1 MILYFKMNS
10 YSKLFI
16 SILIYIT
23 IILSAFRAYGDKV
36 FFNQHLIENQDT
48 LIGGW
53 YEWKPY
59 QFKTDTINGHKLTGL
74 DIDLTNAIT
83 KKIGIKIE
91 YDEIGW
97 IIHQQDLAFGNIDIA
112 SGATYTD
119 TRSKYAYF
127 SIPYRHEENSLFVL
141 NDSDKT
147 IHIDNIDNFLSQIRS
162 QKFKIGVV
170 KGYIY
175 ANTQINV
182 FISDTINDDIVI
194 QYDNDREAIAAL
206 LNEDIDGMIAGR
218 LVVAYELLQAGIA
231 HQVHEIPLNISTP
244 VHFMFSKESVP
255 LELVDQFNNVITE
268 YIQSNEYYEI
278 MKHYLYSIMLMQTVE
293 SYWFYLIGV
302 IGTVAFAI
310 SGISYAAKENAT
322 FFVTLILAMLPSIG
336 GVILRDV
343 IINRSQVGIFL
354 TPYYIYYIL
363 VIVLF
368 GFFILRILGYYNIDA
383 NKDKAI
389 MNLWNQLILIGDT
402 IGQSCFIITGVTLII
417 MAQIEPLILWGPF
430 LAFITAHGGCI
441 IRDMVR
447 KDANLQNSLS
457 GENTIIWALIF
468 SVFLTMHAY
477 NPYGPTIQ
485 KAVAMIVIGS
495 IVTKLLVHYYKV
507 PNIHINLN
515 SGTEK

>member
-1 MILYFKMNS
+1 MTS
-10 YSKLFI
+10 YCKIRSYYKLFI

-23 IILSAFRAYGDKV
+23 TTLNVFHAYGDKV

-74 DIDLTNAIT
+74 DIDLTNSIT

-91 YDEIGW
+91 YDEIDW
-97 IIHQQDLAFGNIDIA
+97 IKHQKDLALGNIDIA

-119 TRSKYAYF
+119 ARAQYAYF
-127 SIPYRHEENSLFVL
+127 SIPYRYEENSLFVL
-141 NDSDKT
+141 NDYDKT
-147 IHIDNIDNFLSQIRS
+147 LNFNNIDDFLLQIRS

-175 ANTQINV
+175 ANSQINV
-182 FISDTINDDIVI
+182 FVSDAINDDIVI
-194 QYDNDREAIAAL
+194 KYDNDREAIAAL
-206 LNEDIDGMIAGR
+206 LNEEIDGMIAGR

-231 HQVHEIPLNISTP
+231 HQVHEISLNISTP
-244 VHFMFSKESVP
+244 VHFMLSKETVP
-255 LELVDQFNNVITE
+255 LELVDKFNNVITE
-268 YIQSNEYYEI
+268 YVKSNEYYDI
-278 MKHYLYSIMLMQTVE
+278 MKNYLYSIMLMQTVE
-293 SYWFYLIGV
+293 SYWFYLLGV
-302 IGTVAFAI
+302 IGTIAFAM
-310 SGISYAAKENAT
+310 SGIAYATKENAT
-322 FFVTLILAMLPSIG
+322 LFITLLFAMLPSIG

-363 VIVLF
+363 AIVIF

-383 NKDKAI
+383 NKDRSMI
-389 MNLWNQLILIGDT
+389 HLWSQLILVGDT
-402 IGQSCFIITGVTLII
+402 IGQACFIITGVTLII
-417 MAQIEPLILWGPF
+417 MAKIEPLILWGPF

-441 IRDMVR
+441 IRDLLC
-447 KDANLQNSLS
+447 KDRDVQNSIG

-485 KAVAMIVIGS
+485 KAVAIVVIGA
-495 IVTKLLVHYYKV
+495 IATKLLVHYYKIS
-507 PNIHINLN
+507 NIYIN
-515 SGTEK
+515 SK